1 MSSSRRVPAFLG
13 IDLGTSQVKALLIT
27 PDGRVLGRGRAP
39 YTVTAPAQGQAE
51 TDPADWWQAAGTAVR
66 QALETARDPE
76 TAPAPET
83 TDAPKTAGDT
93 DATRPDVIALAVAGQ
108 MHGVVLADRAGTP
121 TRPAIVWLDRRAETE
136 AAAYR
141 EMPADLT
148 RPLGN
153 QPSPGMAGPILG
165 WLAAHEPVALA
176 AASWALQPKD
186 WLRLRLTGEA
196 ATDPTDASGTLLFD
210 LARGTWAADVLK
222 VLKIPAGKLPAI
234 REPADIAG
242 PLLPAAAAHLGLR
255 PGIPVAI
262 GAADT
267 AAALFAEDLP
277 ADTALLTLG
286 TGGQWIVPAGA
297 QPTANTNLF
306 RAIGGGRSGAGLYRL
321 AAVQNMGETINWVR
335 TVLGVS
341 WEHAYSVAG
350 RPWRPDTPIFLPY
363 LAQERWDPS
372 ARGGWSGLTLAHD
385 RDDLLRA
392 ALEGVA
398 FLLRVRLGDLREAGH
413 DPARAVLGG
422 GGSRHPAWRQMLAD
436 VLGLPLY
443 PASTSWLSA
452 TGAALVAA
460 SAVGAAAAGGAA
472 EGDAA
477 HAGTPHP
484 PVPTT
489 PITPS
494 TSQDAADT
502 AYLRFFSLRQT
513 APGIGLPEVRR
524 AGEPPGREGTRWKSW
539 VSRAPGR
546 LLPRCTVTT
555 GERSWRRSGAP
566 SSPPTSAT
574 GSTSRRSTA
583 RYPNAA

>member
-1 MSSSRRVPAFLG
+1 MPAFLG

-27 PDGRVLGRGRAP
+27 PDRRVLGRGRAP

-51 TDPADWWQAAGTAVR
+51 TDPADWWQATGTAVR
-66 QALETARDPE
+66 QALETASDRVATSPE
-76 TAPAPET
+76 VT
-83 TDAPKTAGDT
+83 
-93 DATRPDVIALAVAGQ
+93 ALAVAGQ

-121 TRPAIVWLDRRAETE
+121 TRPAIVWLDRRAEAE

-148 RPLGN
+148 RALGN

-165 WLAAHEPVALA
+165 WLAAHEPAALA

-234 REPADIAG
+234 RDPADIAG

-306 RAIGGGRSGAGLYRL
+306 RAIGGGRSRAGLYRL

-460 SAVGAAAAGGAA
+460 SAVGASAAAAAAGGAA
-472 EGDAA
+472 Q
-477 HAGTPHP
+477 AGTPHP
-484 PVPTT
+484 PAPTT

-539 VSRAPGR
+539 ASREPGR
-546 LLPRCTVTT
+546 LPPRCTVTT

-583 RYPNAA
+583 PCPNAA